1 MVASNQLV
9 ITMRTDLLIGK
20 SERLAS
26 MNQVINEKIGA
37 WLLVAGNTRDKLADF
52 IGITRPT
59 LASRLNGESRWY
71 WEEVIKVSQL
81 TGATLNELA
90 GI

>member
-1 MVASNQLV
+1 
-9 ITMRTDLLIGK
+9 
-20 SERLAS
+20 LAS